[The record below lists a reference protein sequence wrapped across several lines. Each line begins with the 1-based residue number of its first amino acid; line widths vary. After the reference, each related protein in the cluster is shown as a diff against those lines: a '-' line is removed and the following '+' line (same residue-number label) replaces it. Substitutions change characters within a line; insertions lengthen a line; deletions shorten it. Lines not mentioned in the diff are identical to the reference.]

1 MFFND
6 LKYCITYD
14 PVLSLIQQ
22 KERRTERRITM
33 LKYWVK
39 WECPTEGFYYTEVV
53 TEREL
58 LNRINDPTIKIIE
71 TGEFIDEE

>member
-1 MFFND
+1 
-6 LKYCITYD
+6 
-14 PVLSLIQQ
+14 
-22 KERRTERRITM
+22 M

-39 WECPTEGFYYTEVV
+39 WECPTEGFYHTEVV

-71 TGEFIDEE
+71 AGEFIDED